1 MSSTVTRNGT
11 RSAGSVPPPPEPETP
26 SWGHRH
32 WLIVGVAAI
41 VALVLAWLV
50 LVPRLA
56 PTEEATPLAEP
67 TPEPITVN
75 GSVVPVERARLGFDQ
90 PGQITELPV
99 SVGEMVRRGM

>member
-1 MSSTVTRNGT
+1 MSSTFTRNGMG
-11 RSAGSVPPPPEPETP
+11 SASSVPPPREPERP
-26 SWGHRH
+26 WWGHRH
-32 WLIVGVAAI
+32 WLIVGAAVI
-41 VALVLAWLV
+41 VVFVLASLL

-56 PTEEATPLAEP
+56 PTEEAAPVVEP